1 MVALLADLNP
11 PDFYLWGYLK
21 DNVYGNKP
29 QIIPELKTA
38 ITSAIRAI
46 PNEEFVRVIKNFA
59 RHIQKCLQ
67 VYGAHLEH
75 IFVHLSNLYFL
86 CYRLENICMFATS
99 TQDHVV
105 KFCVDCNKTF
115 SVIQFLVIHVFLVHP
130 VIGAKT

>member
-59 RHIQKCLQ
+59 RCIQKCLQ
-67 VYGAHLEH
+67 VHGAHLEH
-75 IFVHLSNLYFL
+75 IFE
-86 CYRLENICMFATS
+86 R
-99 TQDHVV
+99 
-105 KFCVDCNKTF
+105 
-115 SVIQFLVIHVFLVHP
+115 
-130 VIGAKT
+130 